1 MIFPLITLLQE
12 VGFKKTIFS
21 TKAIHQGLS
30 VAKRFSC
37 MYAALLSRELLMRQF
52 SNHFWYTLSWRNFTT
67 LCEKWLFEKVQLYNC
82 LFWLTSFCQLIQ
94 RNCIPHALTWENTLT
109 WYYFIYCD
117 IESCRFLL
125 QPLFDLIYFWSWCL
139 SDVLPSF
146 SEEQHGYIF
155 HICLSDL
162 LTHWPVCSMCTRFV
176 FVLLC
181 NTCLNLREGLN
192 RCSRNTWLMFV
203 VLFWYLNC

>member
-1 MIFPLITLLQE
+1 
-12 VGFKKTIFS
+12 
-21 TKAIHQGLS
+21 
-30 VAKRFSC
+30 
-37 MYAALLSRELLMRQF
+37 MRQF

-94 RNCIPHALTWENTLT
+94 RNCILHALTWENT
-109 WYYFIYCD
+109 
-117 IESCRFLL
+117 S
-125 QPLFDLIYFWSWCL
+125 DLILLYLLWHRELSLFTTSSFWPDIYLEAVPVWCTSVFL
-139 SDVLPSF
+139 GGAAWIHLPHMFKWSF
-146 SEEQHGYIF
+146 NSLACMF
-155 HICLSDL
+155 H
-162 LTHWPVCSMCTRFV
+162 VYRFV

-203 VLFWYLNC
+203 LLIPEFLIISSHRYPPTLQ